1 MKNVQYEYYDVK
13 KIKDIKELY
22 EYAAAEY
29 GESTAFRYEQN
40 KKDVCIS
47 FNKFKSD
54 IEGLGTYILSRGI
67 KNSKIVL
74 YAENS
79 YEWILSYFAAVC
91 SGQIIV
97 PIDKALSISEV
108 ANLIEDCGAKI
119 VIYGKSKEKNL
130 EELKELAGSTV
141 EHYICSDEIDA
152 LCQNGRKIIAEGGR
166 EYFETDLNPE
176 ELAAII
182 YTSGTTGKPK
192 GVMLSGKNLAYD
204 TYASSANLYIPSDT
218 TLLLPLNH
226 TFGFMAGVLCMI
238 LRGYSVY
245 INQSMKNI
253 LSDIKKSKPGHIS
266 LVPLFIEKFYKTIWK
281 TAEKSGKAGALKKL
295 VALSN
300 KLRKVGID
308 LRPVLFKSVRDAFGG
323 RLEMLISGG
332 APIDKKYIDGFDDFG
347 IKIVQG
353 YGITECSPIVS
364 TERNKFAMYGSVGVP
379 VPGCEAK
386 ILDPNE
392 DGEGEILIKGDIVM
406 MGYYN
411 NPEAT
416 DAAFEGEWFKTGD
429 IGKID
434 KDGFIFITGRKKN
447 IIILSNAKNVYPEE
461 IEAEILKV
469 EGVDEVLVYGEENVI
484 TAEIYTETPDK
495 KEDIRQNVQK
505 LNSELPSYKQVKHIK
520 FRDVEFEKTTT
531 KKIKRFLH

>member
-13 KIKDIKELY
+13 KIKDIRELY
-22 EYAAAEY
+22 EYAAEEY
-29 GESTAFRYEQN
+29 GDKTAFRYELD
-40 KKDVCIS
+40 KKDVQVS

-54 IEGLGTYILSRGI
+54 IEGLGAYILSKDI
-67 KNSKIVL
+67 KNSKIVI

-79 YEWILSYFAAVC
+79 YEWIVGYFAAVC

-97 PIDKALSISEV
+97 PIDKALSCEEA
-108 ANLIEDCGAKI
+108 ANLVADCGAKI
-119 VIYGKSKEKNL
+119 VLYGKSKKKSL
-130 EELKELAGSTV
+130 EELKALSGDTV
-141 EHYICSDEIDA
+141 EHYICTEEIPA
-152 LCQNGRKIIAEGGR
+152 LAQSGSEVISRGGR
-166 EYFETDLNPE
+166 EYFDIKLDPE
-176 ELAAII
+176 DLAAII

-204 TYASSANLYIPSDT
+204 THASSSNLYIPSDT

-281 TAEKSGKAGALKKL
+281 TAEKSGKAKALKKL

-308 LRPVLFKSVRDAFGG
+308 LRPVLFKSVKDAFGG

-332 APIDKKYIDGFDDFG
+332 APIDETYIKGFDDFG

-364 TERNKFAMYGSVGVP
+364 TERNKFAMHGSVGVP

-386 ILDPNE
+386 ILNPNE

-411 NPEAT
+411 NEQAT
-416 DAAFEGEWFKTGD
+416 KDAFDGEWFKTGD

-447 IIILSNAKNVYPEE
+447 IIILSNGKNVYPEE
-461 IEAEILKV
+461 IEAELLKV
-469 EGVDEVLVYGEENVI
+469 EGVDEVLVYGEDSVI
-484 TAEIYTETPDK
+484 AAEIYTETPDQ
-495 KEDIRQNVQK
+495 KEEIRLAVQK
-505 LNSELPSYKQVKHIK
+505 VNESFPSHKQIKHIK
-520 FRDVEFEKTTT
+520 FREEEFEKTTT